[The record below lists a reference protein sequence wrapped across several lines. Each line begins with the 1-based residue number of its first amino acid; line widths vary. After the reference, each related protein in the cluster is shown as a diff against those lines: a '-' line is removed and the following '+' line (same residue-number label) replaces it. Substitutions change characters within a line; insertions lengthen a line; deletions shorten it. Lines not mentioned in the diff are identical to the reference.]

1 MIELEQIGKK
11 YEGASSPALVDVSLT
26 IEAGTIFGIV
36 GRSGAGKS
44 TLLRCL
50 NRLEQP
56 TSGRVII
63 DGKDISQLSG
73 RQLRQQRQRTGMIF
87 QHFNLLHS
95 RTVNDNIDL
104 PLEIAGMPVNARRE
118 RVIAL
123 LKLVGLES
131 FGEAWPAQLSG
142 GQKQRVGIAR
152 ALAAEPDY
160 LLCDEAT
167 SALDPETTRSVL
179 SLLADIQR
187 QLNIT
192 VVLITHEMTVV
203 KQICHGAALLEQGRL
218 IESGTLEQI
227 MARRDGRLRD
237 MLLQDGEADR
247 AFLAKYRMGAD
258 TRCVA

>member
-1 MIELEQIGKK
+1 MIKLEKISKR
-11 YEGASSPALVDVSLT
+11 YPGAAAPALSDISLT

-56 TSGRVII
+56 TSGRVMIN
-63 DGKDISQLSG
+63 GQDIGQLSVK
-73 RQLRQQRQRTGMIF
+73 QLRQQRRQTGMIF

-95 RTVNDNIDL
+95 RSVNDNIDL
-104 PLEIAGMPVNARRE
+104 PLEIAGVPVKTRKAR
-118 RVIAL
+118 VAAL
-123 LKLVGLES
+123 LQLVGLEN
-131 FGEAWPAQLSG
+131 FGNAWPSQLSG

-167 SALDPETTRSVL
+167 SALDPETTRSIL
-179 SLLADIQR
+179 ELLADIQR
-187 QLNIT
+187 QLKIT
-192 VVLITHEMTVV
+192 VVLITHEMAVV

-218 IESGTLEQI
+218 VESGSLAEI
-227 MARRDGRLRD
+227 MAHKGGRLRQ

-247 AFLAKYRMGAD
+247 AFLAKYTEVSA
-258 TRCVA
+258 RCVA